1 MKRDL
6 LLLLAFW
13 LGLVPFPGSAQM
25 GMMHDGMSMR
35 RHQFVMANGLD
46 TRYAT
51 KQNPLKGTADNI
63 AAGKKLYEQ
72 NCAACHGK
80 TGAGDGEAGKGLNP
94 RPANVAASSKMPI
107 ASDGYLFWTIAEGGI
122 PIGTAMPPFKST
134 LKENDVWKIILYMR
148 NL

>member
-13 LGLVPFPGSAQM
+13 LGLAPFAGSAQM

-46 TRYAT
+46 TRYAN
-51 KQNPLKGTADNI
+51 KQNPLQATADNI
-63 AAGKKLYEQ
+63 AAGKKLYDQ

-80 TGAGDGEAGKGLNP
+80 TGTGDGEAGKGLNP
-94 RPANVAASSKMPI
+94 RPANIAAFSKMPM
-107 ASDGYLFWTIAEGGI
+107 ASDGYMFWTIAEGGI

-134 LKENDVWKIILYMR
+134 LKEDDVWKIILYMR